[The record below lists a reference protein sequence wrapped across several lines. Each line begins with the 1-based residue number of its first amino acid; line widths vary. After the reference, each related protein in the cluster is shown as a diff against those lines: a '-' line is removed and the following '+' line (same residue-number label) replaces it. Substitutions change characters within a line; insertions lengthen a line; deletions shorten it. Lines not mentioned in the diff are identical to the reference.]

1 MEGVRDAHRRFN
13 AAFDNAFPDT
23 DIVACR
29 FFNDANLIGAYE
41 HFLAMEQSR

>member
-1 MEGVRDAHRRFN
+1 MRDAHRRFN